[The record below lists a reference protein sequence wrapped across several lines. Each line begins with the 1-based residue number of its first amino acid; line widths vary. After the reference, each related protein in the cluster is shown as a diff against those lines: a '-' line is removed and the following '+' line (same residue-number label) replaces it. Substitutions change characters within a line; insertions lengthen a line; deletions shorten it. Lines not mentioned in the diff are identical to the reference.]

1 MRPRRPSLTKISN
14 LLQGALGRHGIT
26 KQVTAAMVVQRAE
39 EVLAEMLEGT
49 PLADDVRVTSYHN
62 NEMLLGCA
70 NAPAS
75 FDMEAMVPEFLK
87 RMAVECPEATISK
100 VIARVHIE
108 RSNY

>member
-1 MRPRRPSLTKISN
+1 MPPRKPSLTKISN
-14 LLQGALGRHGIT
+14 LLQSALGRHGIT

-39 EVLAEMLEGT
+39 EVLAEMIAGT
-49 PLADDVRVTSYHN
+49 PLVGDVRVASYRN

-75 FDMEAMVPEFLK
+75 YDVEAMIPEFLH
-87 RMAVECPEATISK
+87 RMAAECPEATITK

-108 RSNY
+108 RGNF